1 MSRDRLHLPSA
12 VSLVV
17 CLLLVVAPVG
27 AAGPVD
33 TGSGAATPDRSTP
46 EASAVTSVP
55 TVTAADG
62 LVDESADTT
71 VDEAAHDSID
81 AGALDTAGRATTRTT
96 RASFSKARYT
106 VKRGGIVAITAAGSE
121 SEVTIKIGD
130 LERAGYEANVT
141 VSSGT
146 TLYFNTYRANQ
157 GDDAFSTENGQV
169 PAADVTVRP
178 ASNPTSGRVFAE
190 GRYRIEA
197 TAGPAAAEVPDA
209 TALLTVTS
217 PSTNSSELDVFTAPG
232 EAPLGSVEDVETTG
246 SPTNLT
252 ASSDTVVLRLTNATW
267 LQGLLRAPTGG
278 EVTGRIAPLAQEPS
292 PPIELGM
299 VQRDPLPNRDP
310 VRILDT
316 GESADGVRA
325 FFDTT
330 DGELYVLINTTALS
344 DPPTGFVYDTT
355 LTVRGNVENP
365 ISTMLKD
372 DVERSVGVELVEPA
386 TTIDTDTLITGPDQR
401 VSGSTTLAPG
411 TELQVGTKGTGTVL
425 LFSKSQTVI
434 VDDDRTFSATF
445 DFRDQDA
452 VDEELPREFEAS
464 VRPTNLSVPRVGSAR
479 AKRSVTLRARI
490 TPTPLPSLGPNETRS
505 VDTLTDSPTPTSTP
519 DLTQTR
525 SSTPVTTTA
534 PSPAPTMSPPST
546 ATPTAVTPTVGRE
559 VTARTAVQTGSNTF
573 APGFSGPVSVLALL
587 TVVLVLH
594 RRTDD

>member
-17 CLLLVVAPVG
+17 CLLVVVAPVG

-33 TGSGAATPDRSTP
+33 GGSGAAQSDHTAP
-46 EASAVTSVP
+46 ETSAVT
-55 TVTAADG
+55 TVVDTTAAG
-62 LVDESADTT
+62 GPVDEITDDSAD
-71 VDEAAHDSID
+71 
-81 AGALDTAGRATTRTT
+81 AGSLDLSGRVTTRTT

-130 LERAGYEANVT
+130 IERAGYEANVT

-157 GDDAFSTENGQV
+157 RADAFRTKNGQV
-169 PAADVTVRP
+169 SDADVTVRP
-178 ASNPTSGRVFAE
+178 ASDPTGGRVFAG

-197 TAGPAAAEVPDA
+197 TAGPEAAEVPDA
-209 TALLTVTS
+209 TALLSVTS
-217 PSTNSSELDVFTAPG
+217 PSTNTSELDVLTAPG
-232 EAPLGSVEDVETTG
+232 EAPLGSVENVETTG

-267 LQGLLRAPTGG
+267 LQGLLRASTSG

-299 VQRDPLPNRDP
+299 VQRNPLPNRDP
-310 VRILDT
+310 VRILDAD
-316 GESADGVRA
+316 ESADGVRA

-355 LTVRGNVENP
+355 LTVRGDVENP
-365 ISTMLKD
+365 ISTMLED
-372 DVERSVGVELVEPA
+372 DVERSAGVELVEPT

-411 TELQVGTKGTGTVL
+411 TELQVGAKGTGTVL
-425 LFSKSQTVI
+425 LFSKRQTVT
-434 VDDDRTFSATF
+434 VDDDRTFSASF
-445 DFRDQDA
+445 EFRDQDT

-464 VRPTNLSVPRVGSAR
+464 VRPVNLSIPRVGRAR

-505 VDTLTDSPTPTSTP
+505 VDTLTDSPTPTNTSTASP
-519 DLTQTR
+519 TR
-525 SSTPVTTTA
+525 SNTTTA
-534 PSPAPTMSPPST
+534 TPATPGPAPTTSPPPT
-546 ATPTAVTPTVGRE
+546 ATPTAVTPAVGRE
-559 VTARTAVQTGSNTF
+559 VTPRTAVQTGSNTF
-573 APGFSGPVSVLALL
+573 APGFGGAVSVLALL
-587 TVVLVLH
+587 ATVLVLV
-594 RRTDD
+594 RRTAD